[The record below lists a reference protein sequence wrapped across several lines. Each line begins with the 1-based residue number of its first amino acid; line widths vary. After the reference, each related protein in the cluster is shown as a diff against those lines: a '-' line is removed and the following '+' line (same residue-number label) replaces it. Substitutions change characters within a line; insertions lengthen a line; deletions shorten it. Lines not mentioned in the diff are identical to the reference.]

1 MLNRAYGALIG
12 SAIGDGMGM
21 PASFMTPNQIKK
33 FYGRILG
40 FNKPSSEQVAHGSLN
55 EGEITDDT
63 EESIIIASVLIE
75 KFGFNRELF
84 VDKMRQWA
92 VKNKM
97 LETTVIGPST
107 RRFLTCIINGED
119 YIEAA
124 RLGDTNG
131 GAMRAAPIGIFHH
144 GEIKNAVKDAFESA
158 IVSHGS
164 KPGAAATCAIAAAV
178 ACAVEGKSSI
188 TEVMKAAIYGA
199 HYGEENGYEI
209 PSPSVEERIKLAMN
223 IADSNK
229 DKSLNEVCNMLYR
242 LIGAGMKS
250 YESIPLSLGV
260 FYAGGGNYEECL
272 PAVIN
277 LGDDADTNGA
287 IVGALCGAF
296 GGASTIRDEWK
307 SHIEKINHIN
317 FYKMAES
324 ILSARNE
331 LPPRQTTV

>member
-1 MLNRAYGALIG
+1 MLDRAYGALIG
-12 SAIGDGMGM
+12 SAIGDAMGM
-21 PASFMTPNQIKK
+21 PASFMTPSQIEKS
-33 FYGRILG
+33 YGKILG
-40 FNKPSSEQVAHGSLN
+40 FNKPSSEQIAHGSLN

-75 KFGFNRELF
+75 KSGFNRELF
-84 VDKMRQWA
+84 VAKMREWA
-92 VKNKM
+92 IKNKM

-119 YIEAA
+119 YIKAA

-144 GEIKNAVKDAFESA
+144 GDVKKATKDGFESA

-164 KPGAAATCAIAAAV
+164 KPGAGSTCAIAAAV
-178 ACAVEGKSSI
+178 ASAVEGNADI

-199 HYGEENGYEI
+199 NYGEENGYDI
-209 PSPSVEERIKLAMN
+209 PSPSIEERIKLAMEVV
-223 IADSNK
+223 DHNK
-229 DKSLNEVCNMLYR
+229 DKSLDEVCRLLYR

-260 FYAGGGNYEECL
+260 FYAGGGNYEKCL
-272 PAVIN
+272 TAVIN
-277 LGDDADTNGA
+277 IGDDADTNGA

-296 GGASTIRDEWK
+296 SGASNIRDEWK
-307 SHIEKINHIN
+307 LHIQKANHID
-317 FYKMAES
+317 FHKMAKDV
-324 ILSARNE
+324 LSARYSMKRE
-331 LPPRQTTV
+331 L